1 MNQKV
6 DNEPLLAAVFAEA
19 EPANFRDAL
28 FGETL
33 RRVHR
38 RRRWRQTRRLAG
50 IFVVLGLLGIF
61 VWQKNLPQRT
71 PAPMTAAK
79 TAGRSYTRVRTQPLP
94 ARETITTQPL
104 APGRFVASMAAVD
117 VVQTGRGNYR
127 LINDNELLALLTSH
141 PAALVRT
148 GPHSEQLI
156 FANPEDE
163 KGFPLN

>member
-1 MNQKV
+1 MMNQQV
-6 DNEPLLAAVFAEA
+6 DNEPLLTAVFAEA

-33 RRVHR
+33 RLVHR
-38 RRRWRQTRRLAG
+38 RRRWRQTRRLVG

-79 TAGRSYTRVRTQPLP
+79 TTGRSCTRVRTQPLP

-104 APGRFVASMAAVD
+104 AP
-117 VVQTGRGNYR
+117 
-127 LINDNELLALLTSH
+127 
-141 PAALVRT
+141 
-148 GPHSEQLI
+148 
-156 FANPEDE
+156 
-163 KGFPLN
+163 